1 MGEPFQASY
10 AETSLVQLLPTARSR
25 EEREARMLTEGTGYG
40 RMPGARLE
48 DLTCVRVWS
57 GGLRVSCCIFLGQGM

>member
-1 MGEPFQASY
+1 
-10 AETSLVQLLPTARSR
+10 
-25 EEREARMLTEGTGYG
+25 MLTEGAGYG

-48 DLTCVRVWS
+48 DLTRVRVWS